1 MRGGEQ
7 RAERRSGPQVQ
18 RIPRNRAS
26 QRRSHPWG
34 KRDSP
39 GKTVEGINLSSGT
52 WHRPPPPPHRP
63 QPTAPL
69 GRREPAP
76 VAPALPCPGRSSAA
90 SQGRESGAERSRAAP
105 LPLPPHA
112 APSPHPAGHPSFAL
126 LLSPPVSP
134 RDEGTRGSPCF
145 LPLASP
151 PLPVAQ
157 VAGVLRLGAAAQQQP
172 QPQEQRQEPGGRGA
186 PHGPPA
192 ATPSPG
198 PNAARERCGAMRAAP
213 VGSPTWR
220 AAQGGAER
228 SGYPMPDSALRRFGS
243 ALKFAAAR
251 LRAPS

>member
-26 QRRSHPWG
+26 QRRSHPWR

-90 SQGRESGAERSRAAP
+90 SQGRESGAERSGAE
-105 LPLPPHA
+105 PPRSRSRLM
-112 APSPHPAGHPSFAL
+112 PPPPRTRPGIP
-126 LLSPPVSP
+126 LSPFCYRP
-134 RDEGTRGSPCF
+134 RF
-145 LPLASP
+145 LPEM
-151 PLPVAQ
+151 
-157 VAGVLRLGAAAQQQP
+157 R
-172 QPQEQRQEPGGRGA
+172 GRGA
-186 PHGPPA
+186 APAFSPWPHLPFQLHRSLEYCASAPPPSSSRSPRSSGRSPAVGALRMVPPPRPPA
-192 ATPSPG
+192 QGRTL
-198 PNAARERCGAMRAAP
+198 R
-213 VGSPTWR
+213 GS
-220 AAQGGAER
+220 GAER
-228 SGYPMPDSALRRFGS
+228 CAQPPW
-243 ALKFAAAR
+243 AR
-251 LRAPS
+251 LHGGQRRAERNGAVTPCPTPRCAASARL